1 MKDLATIVAEMR
13 ALGVTSYEHQDSSGS
28 VKVTLGPDPSGPGGA
43 AVGEAPV
50 GQVAQSAEDPTEQ
63 AVPEAL
69 KRLPA
74 AYRSLALWGGKYPK
88 LDG

>member
-13 ALGVTSYEHQDSSGS
+13 ALGVTSYEHQDPAGS
-28 VKVTLGPDPSGPGGA
+28 IKVTLGPEPTGSGGA

-50 GQVAQSAEDPTEQ
+50 GQTPELPDEAPEQ
-63 AVPEAL
+63 VPEAL

-88 LDG
+88 LNG